1 MISHDVMIQL
11 KTAADPKGAV
21 DTEKSL
27 DRVGDAGKKAGE
39 KTKSGAQVAENSIE
53 ALEQE
58 LQTLQGELNRVEVG
72 SAQFNTLAQKVSA
85 TTGKLDLAEQAARK
99 LGATTGR
106 GGNSGMAMLEFS
118 RLAEDAQYGLRGI
131 LNNVPTLIMQL
142 GGTAGLAGVI
152 SVVAVAASQL
162 WERFGGGTK
171 AAGDDVDALIE
182 KAKALKDFWDGI
194 AQKNIDINAKDAA
207 NDARDLNS
215 EIGRIGQNLKLGL
228 DKQSLESVRIEAE
241 KRLEVSKRSLKLAE
255 LEAEAAR
262 GGNVTALQLAQAR
275 LGVAKD
281 MLQIEYDAAELKRK
295 DAEVQSRKKLT
306 AATLEASA
314 AVPANDQRINEVVEI
329 ENAIAGAEERLKESQ
344 QYRLQQ
350 LAAAKK
356 ELEDAEKVAA
366 LTAGTDGE
374 LISSGLVVRAEQ
386 RVKDLSKPGDEEEK
400 WDQQIK
406 SLTTE
411 SLPAA
416 QEALRVSADGL
427 QKLND
432 IVAQAESTFRTL
444 VESNGIQRNAEKDI
458 LAIDNKQADMKATD
472 DFKSLTIDGVR
483 SIIEQAEAK
492 GGASKEL
499 QAVLEEAKRAINDG
513 VLSAADLE
521 RLPVILSSFSAQ
533 LQNLGIFVQKIEEA
547 NRMLEDY
554 GRRIKALEINK
565 K

>member
-106 GGNSGMAMLEFS
+106 GGNAGMAMLEFS